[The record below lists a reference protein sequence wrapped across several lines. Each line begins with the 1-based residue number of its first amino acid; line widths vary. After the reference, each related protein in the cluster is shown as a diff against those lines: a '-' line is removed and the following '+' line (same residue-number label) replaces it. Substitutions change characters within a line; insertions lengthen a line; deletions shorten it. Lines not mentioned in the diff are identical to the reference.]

1 MTEELRSALGQ
12 TLPSHSALVQ
22 VNVCCSPLA
31 TVSRTSR
38 ERREGPICDI
48 QENGTGAATRIYLT
62 TIDAFSVGVIEK
74 ANQVFQPDD
83 RFCAANS
90 Q

>member
-1 MTEELRSALGQ
+1 MSACAP
-12 TLPSHSALVQ
+12 TPDAL
-22 VNVCCSPLA
+22 LH
-31 TVSRTSR
+31 RR
-38 ERREGPICDI
+38 ERRCGPICDI
-48 QENGTGAATRIYLT
+48 KENGTGAANRIYLT
-62 TIDAFSVGVIEK
+62 TIDAFCVGVIEK

>member
-1 MTEELRSALGQ
+1 MRHVRSSPKQTLGDAVRMSHLGLGQ
-12 TLPSHSALVQ
+12 Y
-22 VNVCCSPLA
+22 A
-31 TVSRTSR
+31 TSKKTARV
-38 ERREGPICDI
+38 RRI
-48 QENGTGAATRIYLT
+48 RIYLT
-62 TIDAFSVGVIEK
+62 TIDAFCVGVIDK